1 MNYDV
6 IIIGSGPGGYVCAIR
21 CGQLGLKTA
30 LIEKYDALGGTC
42 LNVGCIPSKA
52 VLESSE
58 HYHNAKEKF
67 VAHGIHL
74 DNLQINLSEMIAHK
88 ADVVKKTGDGV
99 KYLMRKNKVEV
110 FYGVGSFLSAN
121 KIRVT
126 AVDGKQTDLE
136 TDRIVIATGSKPAL
150 LPGVTIDKKRIISST
165 EALVLPEIPKH
176 LIVIGGGV
184 IGIELGS
191 VYARIGT
198 KVTVIEYMQQILATM
213 DKSLGKELQ
222 KPLSKLRF
230 SFHFNH
236 KVTGATNHGDKV
248 VVTAENKAGEQVSFE
263 GDYCLMAIGRRPYTA
278 GLNMEAIGIA
288 TEKGGRIAVDGNF
301 RTNIP
306 NVYAIG
312 DVIRG
317 PMLAHKASEEGVYVA
332 EQFAGLRP
340 HLNYLSIPNIVYT
353 WPEVASVGHT
363 EEELVANGVDY
374 KAGSFPFMANARARM
389 NMDTEGFIKVL
400 AHNQTDEILDIHMI
414 GPRIADII
422 GEAAL
427 AVNDRCTA
435 DGLSKVVHG
444 HPTFYESLK
453 EACLVATGNGAIHF

>member
-6 IIIGSGPGGYVCAIR
+6 LIIGSGPGGYVCAIR

-58 HYHNAKEKF
+58 HYHNARQKF
-67 VAHGIHL
+67 AAHGIHL

-99 KYLMRKNKVEV
+99 KYLMRKNKVDV

-126 AVDGKQTDLE
+126 DKDGKQTDLE
-136 TDRIVIATGSKPAL
+136 TARVVIATGSKPAS
-150 LPGVTIDKKRIISST
+150 LPRVAIDKKRIISST
-165 EALVLPEIPKH
+165 EALVLQEIPKH

-184 IGIELGS
+184 IGMELGS
-191 VYARIGT
+191 VYARIGS
-198 KVTVIEYMQQILATM
+198 KVTVIEYMDQILATM
-213 DKSLGKELQ
+213 DKALGKELQ
-222 KPLSKLRF
+222 KSLSKLGF
-230 SFHFNH
+230 TFHFNH
-236 KVTGATNHGDKV
+236 KVTGATNLGDKV
-248 VVTAENKAGEQVSFE
+248 VVTAENKTGEQVSFE
-263 GDYCLMAIGRRPYTA
+263 GDYCLMAIGRKSHTA
-278 GLNMEAIGIA
+278 DLNMEAIGIA
-288 TEKGGRIAVDGNF
+288 TEKGGRIAVDENF
-301 RTNIP
+301 RTNIS
-306 NVYAIG
+306 NIYAIG

-332 EQFAGLRP
+332 EYIANLRP

-363 EEELVANGVDY
+363 EEELIANGVDY
-374 KAGSFPFMANARARM
+374 KSGSFPFMANARARM

-400 AHNQTDEILDIHMI
+400 SHGQTNEILGVHMI
-414 GPRIADII
+414 GPRVADII

-427 AVNDRCTA
+427 LVHDRCTA
-435 DGLSKVVHG
+435 DGIANVVHG

-453 EACLVATGNGAIHF
+453 EACLEVTGKGAIHF